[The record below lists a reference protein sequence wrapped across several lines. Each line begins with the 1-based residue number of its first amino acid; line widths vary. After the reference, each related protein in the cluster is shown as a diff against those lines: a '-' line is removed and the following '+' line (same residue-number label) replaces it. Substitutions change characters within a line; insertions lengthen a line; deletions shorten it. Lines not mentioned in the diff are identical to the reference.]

1 MGSMA
6 MRILV
11 IGAGAVGGYFGGRLA
26 EAGREVTFLVRA
38 GRADEIRKQG
48 LRIVSPHGDATTHPR
63 IILAHEINGP
73 YDLILLSVK
82 AYGLADAMEDF
93 AAAVGPATMI
103 LPVLNGMRHLERL
116 GAKFGQQAVLGGVC
130 FVSTDLGVDGE
141 IVQLTETQKL
151 VYGELEGGVSERI
164 QTLDEAM
171 QGANFQA
178 QFSEHILQD
187 MWEKWVLLA
196 SLGALTCLL
205 RGNVGEIENVHGGA
219 EIALGVLRECS
230 DISTAC
236 GFAPNQARMLKTQK
250 SFTTKGSTLTSSMY
264 RDLMKGGHVELDQI
278 IGDLLR
284 RGQEHNVPTPLLQAA
299 CVNLS
304 VYSARLG

>member
-1 MGSMA
+1 

-38 GRADEIRKQG
+38 KRADEIRQQG
-48 LRIVSPHGDATTHPR
+48 LRIVSPHGDATVHPQV
-63 IILAHEINGP
+63 ILAHEIDAP
-73 YDLILLSVK
+73 YDLIFLSVK
-82 AYGLADAMEDF
+82 AYGLAGAMEDF
-93 AAAVGPATMI
+93 APAVGAATMI
-103 LPVLNGMRHLERL
+103 YPVLNGVRHLEQL
-116 GAKFGQQAVLGGVC
+116 GERFGQRAVLGGVC

-151 VYGELEGGVSERI
+151 GYGECGGGISERVRA
-164 QTLDEAM
+164 LDQVM

-178 QFSEHILQD
+178 QLSEHIMQD

-196 SLGALTCLL
+196 SLGALTCLM
-205 RGNVGEIENVHGGA
+205 RGNVGEIENVAGGT

-230 DISTAC
+230 EISAAC
-236 GFAPNQARMLKTQK
+236 GFAPSEARMLKMQK

-264 RDLMKGGHVELDQI
+264 RDLMKGGRVEVDQI
-278 IGDLLR
+278 LGDLLR
-284 RGQEHNVPTPLLQAA
+284 RGQDRNLSTPLLKAA
-299 CVNLS
+299 FVNLN
-304 VYSARLG
+304 VYSARLGALA